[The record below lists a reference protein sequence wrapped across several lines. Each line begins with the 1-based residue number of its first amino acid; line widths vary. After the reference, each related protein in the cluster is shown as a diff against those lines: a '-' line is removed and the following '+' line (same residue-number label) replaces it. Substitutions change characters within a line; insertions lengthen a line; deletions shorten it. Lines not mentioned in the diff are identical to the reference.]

1 MRLKAEWWMC
11 FQAPN
16 WSELMAYPTTN
27 GKAMNIMIHLHVPAR
42 RKGVGLRL
50 GYWLAAL
57 LVCES
62 WGGCARVTPNHE
74 PAPSELQVAADS
86 LKVAVR
92 EAQRTAAELRTELEE
107 QRRELADAQV
117 ARAQLQ
123 GMLRETERRLTEA
136 RQIIELQREEL
147 ASARDERERLAQAVQ
162 PFNGHVRPSS
172 APAPSRSKSLPPGS
186 DSTVPTSVDA
196 RELTGENSPVEQE
209 QAIPQP
215 VPLHREATRDSSMSR
230 ASAVRVSPLSKGKP
244 VGRTIVVQG
253 GDTLW
258 RLARRHKVEVA
269 VLRSLNGLSGDRIV
283 AGRTLRLPDVE
294 AQHAAVQPATLDML
308 VQ

>member
-1 MRLKAEWWMC
+1 MC

-16 WSELMAYPTTN
+16 WSEPMEYPTTN
-27 GKAMNIMIHLHVPAR
+27 GKAMNIMIQPHVPAR
-42 RKGVGLRL
+42 RMGVGLRL
-50 GYWLAAL
+50 GCCLAAL
-57 LVCES
+57 LLCGS
-62 WGGCARVTPNHE
+62 WGGCAKVTPNHE
-74 PAPSELQVAADS
+74 PAPSDLQVAADS

-107 QRRELADAQV
+107 QRKELADAQV

-172 APAPSRSKSLPPGS
+172 APAPSRRKNLPPDQ
-186 DSTVPTSVDA
+186 DSTLPTSVDA

-209 QAIPQP
+209 QTIPQP
-215 VPLHREATRDSSMSR
+215 VPLHRETMRDSSMPR
-230 ASAVRVSPLSKGKP
+230 ASAARVSPLSKGNP

-283 AGRTLRLPDVE
+283 AGRTLRLPDAE

>member
-1 MRLKAEWWMC
+1 MC

-16 WSELMAYPTTN
+16 WSEPMEYPTTN
-27 GKAMNIMIHLHVPAR
+27 GKAMNNMIQPHVPAR
-42 RKGVGLRL
+42 RTGVGLRL
-50 GYWLAAL
+50 GCWLAAL
-57 LVCES
+57 LLCES

-92 EAQRTAAELRTELEE
+92 EAQRTAAELRTELDE
-107 QRRELADAQV
+107 QRKELADAQV

-123 GMLRETERRLTEA
+123 GMLRETERRLMEA

-147 ASARDERERLAQAVQ
+147 TSARDERERLAQAVQ
-162 PFNGHVRPSS
+162 PFSGHVRPSS
-172 APAPSRSKSLPPGS
+172 APAALRRKRLPAGPDAAIPSSI
-186 DSTVPTSVDA
+186 DA
-196 RELTGENSPVEQE
+196 PEIREENSRTEQE
-209 QAIPQP
+209 EGTPQP
-215 VPLHREATRDSSMSR
+215 LPFHREPTRDSPMSQ
-230 ASAVRVSPLSKGKP
+230 ASAVRVSPLPKGHA
-244 VGRTIVVQG
+244 VDRTIVVQG
-253 GDTLW
+253 GETLW

-283 AGRTLRLPDVE
+283 AGRKLRLPE
-294 AQHAAVQPATLDML
+294 LEPQHAAMQPAAKDPL

>member
-1 MRLKAEWWMC
+1 MC
-11 FQAPN
+11 FQALN
-16 WSELMAYPTTN
+16 WSELMEYLTTN
-27 GKAMNIMIHLHVPAR
+27 GKAMNIMIQPHVPAR
-42 RKGVGLRL
+42 RMGVGLRL
-50 GYWLAAL
+50 GCCLVAL

-62 WGGCARVTPNHE
+62 WVGCAKVTPNHE
-74 PAPSELQVAADS
+74 PAPSDLQVAADS

-107 QRRELADAQV
+107 QRKELADAQV

-147 ASARDERERLAQAVQ
+147 TSARDERERLAQAVH
-162 PFNGHVRPSS
+162 PFNGQLKTSS
-172 APAPSRSKSLPPGS
+172 APAPSRSKK
-186 DSTVPTSVDA
+186 VPAGQDAVVLGSVDMKEM
-196 RELTGENSPVEQE
+196 REEHPLADQE
-209 QAIPQP
+209 PSAPQP
-215 VPLHREATRDSSMSR
+215 LPLHREATRDSSMFQT
-230 ASAVRVSPLSKGKP
+230 SAVPVAPLPKGNA
-244 VGRTIVVQG
+244 VGRMIVVQG

-269 VLRSLNGLSGDRIV
+269 LLRALNGLSGDRIV
-283 AGRTLRLPDVE
+283 AGRKLRLPESE
-294 AQHAAVQPATLDML
+294 AQHAAVQSPTLDTL